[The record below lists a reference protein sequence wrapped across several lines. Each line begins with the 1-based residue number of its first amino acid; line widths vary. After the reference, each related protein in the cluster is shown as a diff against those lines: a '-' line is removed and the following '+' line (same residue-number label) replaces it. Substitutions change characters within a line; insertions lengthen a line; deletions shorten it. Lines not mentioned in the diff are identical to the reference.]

1 VPSLPSSLP
10 HIVDVELIR
19 GAAAGPAPD
28 LLIEIPHGATRTSD
42 YEHYA
47 AQLTSPL
54 PPDLADFF
62 HVNTDAGAPELAVA
76 TAHALVAAQPTRSV
90 LILRCRVPRTF
101 IDCNRQIDAS
111 PEDFRTGKVGPG
123 LMPWIATDADRALL
137 RAAFDAY
144 VATVMAARAALAAD
158 GAMLMLHTYAPR
170 TVDVQVDHDIVPSL
184 HRAYAPDRAD
194 TWPLRPALDVI
205 GKTLDGVE
213 HAPPAVVVALT
224 AAATALGLDV
234 AGGATYPL
242 HPSTQAYAHVLAMP
256 GRTLC
261 LEVRR
266 DLLADPWSPF
276 AEMRI
281 GDATGSRASP
291 PRWPSA
297 ARRLVVTSRPAPAR
311 RAAHSD
317 IVGGS

>member
-1 VPSLPSSLP
+1 MTSLPSSLP
-10 HIVDVELIR
+10 HVVDVELIR

-42 YEHYA
+42 YDHYA
-47 AQLTSPL
+47 AQLSSAL
-54 PPDLADFF
+54 PADLSDFF

-76 TAHALVAAQPTRSV
+76 TAHALVAAQPARSV

-111 PEDFRTGKVGPG
+111 AEDFKTGKVGPG
-123 LMPWIATDADRALL
+123 LMPWIATDADRVLL
-137 RAAFDAY
+137 RGVFDAY

-170 TVDVQVDHDIVPSL
+170 TVDVQVDHEIVPNL
-184 HRAYAPDRAD
+184 RRAYAPDRAD

-205 GKTLDGVE
+205 GKTLDGVD
-213 HAPPAVVVALT
+213 HAPPAVVAALT
-224 AAATALGLDV
+224 TAATALGLDV

-281 GDATGSRASP
+281 GDAQVARL
-291 PRWPSA
+291 A
-297 ARRLVVTSRPAPAR
+297 APLAEAL
-311 RAAHSD
+311 AAWW
-317 IVGGS
+317 